1 MTGSPYNRRMLRRPC
16 TARWRWLLAFGLAAG
31 CGAAPAGGPG
41 GPAAPV
47 DAAGEPATA
56 TGVPSRAAAA
66 AGVPGGPAAPDGV
79 PAPAGVEPVPAELP
93 EVVARVDAY
102 SITRDEL
109 ERAVRSA
116 EIRAGQALPTPF
128 RDSVYRAVLDR
139 LVAFHLLLQESER
152 RSIVVDDSA
161 VDARVETIRS
171 GFADDEDFEARLD
184 SWNTSLPVLRDEA
197 RRDLLVERVLESAV
211 FAGIKIESNA
221 VRAFYEQHPAQFT
234 DRGGVRARHILIAVS
249 PDAAEADKTEA
260 RERARRLRLDAEEG
274 TDFEALAREHSDDT
288 GSAANGG
295 DLGLVAAGQTA
306 PAFEAALFALEP
318 GELSDVVETPFGFH
332 VIQMVERRDDR
343 VLPFEEARGPIGDL
357 LLQQEQQARTAAFID
372 ELKVR
377 YDVRILI

>member
-1 MTGSPYNRRMLRRPC
+1 MHQEAAQDPYNQRMLRRPR

-31 CGAAPAGGPG
+31 CGAVPAGGPG
-41 GPAAPV
+41 ESVTPADP
-47 DAAGEPATA
+47 AGQPA
-56 TGVPSRAAAA
+56 VA
-66 AGVPGGPAAPDGV
+66 AGVPGAPAGV
-79 PAPAGVEPVPAELP
+79 PAPAAEPVPAELP
-93 EVVARVDAY
+93 DVVARVDAH

-152 RSIVVDDSA
+152 RRIAVDDAA
-161 VDARVETIRS
+161 VDARIDTIRS
-171 GFADDEDFEARLD
+171 DFPNDEAFEARLD
-184 SWNTSLPVLRDEA
+184 SWNTSLAVLRDEA

-211 FAGIKIESNA
+211 FADIEIDTDT

-234 DRGGVRARHILIAVS
+234 ERGGVRARHILIAAS
-249 PDAAEADKTEA
+249 PDAAAPERAEA
-260 RERARRLRLDAEEG
+260 RERARRLRAEAADG
-274 TDFEALAREHSDDT
+274 ADFAALAREHSDDP
-288 GSAANGG
+288 GSAAEGG
-295 DLGLVAAGQTA
+295 DLGLVVEGRTA

-343 VLPFEEARGPIGDL
+343 VLPFEEARGPIREL

-372 ELKVR
+372 DLKAR
-377 YDVRILI
+377 HDVRILI

>member
-1 MTGSPYNRRMLRRPC
+1 MNPYNLRMLRRPR
-16 TARWRWLLAFGLAAG
+16 TPGGHWLLAFGLAAG

-41 GPAAPV
+41 ESVTPA
-47 DAAGEPATA
+47 DAAGQPA
-56 TGVPSRAAAA
+56 VA
-66 AGVPGGPAAPDGV
+66 AGVPGAPAATRVPGGTAAPAGV

-93 EVVARVDAY
+93 DVVARVDAH

-116 EIRAGQALPTPF
+116 EIRAGQALPTTF

-152 RSIVVDDSA
+152 RRIAVDDA
-161 VDARVETIRS
+161 TVDARIETIRS
-171 GFADDEDFEARLD
+171 DFPNDEAFEARLD

-211 FAGIKIESNA
+211 FADIEIETDT

-234 DRGGVRARHILIAVS
+234 ERGGVRARHILIAAS
-249 PDAAEADKTEA
+249 PDAAAPDRADA
-260 RERARRLRLDAEEG
+260 RERARRLRAEAADG
-274 TDFEALAREHSDDT
+274 ADFADLARQHSDDPA
-288 GSAANGG
+288 SAAEGG
-295 DLGLVAAGQTA
+295 DLGLVVEGRTA

-318 GELSDVVETPFGFH
+318 GALSEVVETPFGFH

-343 VLPFEEARGPIGDL
+343 VLPFEEARGPIREL

-372 ELKVR
+372 ELKAR
-377 YDVRILI
+377 HDVRILI

>member
-1 MTGSPYNRRMLRRPC
+1 MHQEAAQDPYNQRMLWRPR
-16 TARWRWLLAFGLAAG
+16 TPGGHWLLAFGLAAG

-41 GPAAPV
+41 ESVTP
-47 DAAGEPATA
+47 
-56 TGVPSRAAAA
+56 AA
-66 AGVPGGPAAPDGV
+66 AGAPANPAGAPDGQTPPAGV

-93 EVVARVDAY
+93 AVVARVDAH
-102 SITRDEL
+102 SVTRDEL

-152 RSIVVDDSA
+152 RRIAVDDAA
-161 VDARVETIRS
+161 VDARIETIRS
-171 GFADDEDFEARLD
+171 DFPNDEAFEARLD

-211 FAGIKIESNA
+211 FADIEIDTDT

-234 DRGGVRARHILIAVS
+234 ERGGVRARHILVAAG
-249 PDAAEADKTEA
+249 PDAAAPDRADA
-260 RERARRLRLDAEEG
+260 RERARRLRADAADG
-274 TDFEALAREHSDDT
+274 ADFAALAREHSDDPA
-288 GSAANGG
+288 SAAEGG
-295 DLGLVAAGQTA
+295 DLGLVVEGRTA

-318 GELSDVVETPFGFH
+318 GELSEVVETPFGFH

-343 VLPFEEARGPIGDL
+343 VLPFEEARGPIREL

-372 ELKVR
+372 ELKAR
-377 YDVRILI
+377 HDVRILI

>member
-1 MTGSPYNRRMLRRPC
+1 M
-16 TARWRWLLAFGLAAG
+16 FGLAAG

-41 GPAAPV
+41 GPVPPA
-47 DAAGEPATA
+47 DAAGEPAAA
-56 TGVPSRAAAA
+56 TGVPGMPMS
-66 AGVPGGPAAPDGV
+66 PDGV
-79 PAPAGVEPVPAELP
+79 SAPAGVEPVPAELP
-93 EVVARVDAY
+93 EVVARVNAY

-152 RSIVVDDSA
+152 RSIVVDDSE

-211 FAGIKIESNA
+211 FAGIEIESDA

-249 PDAAEADKTEA
+249 PDAAEADKAEA
-260 RERARRLRLDAEEG
+260 REQARRLRLDAEEG
-274 TDFEALAREHSDDT
+274 ADFEALARGHSDDP

-318 GELSDVVETPFGFH
+318 GELSSVVETPFGFH

-357 LLQQEQQARTAAFID
+357 LRQQEQQARTAAFID